1 MKNAS
6 TAALDLLKERSID
19 YMTAS
24 STDPKYYIDGY
35 SIYRYFTKYQL
46 ESELDIKDS
55 KQEVIINFQTR
66 EVISVQGKTYN
77 DITYHTLEQMK

>member
-24 STDPKYYIDGY
+24 TTNPNYYVDGY
-35 SIYRYFTKYQL
+35 SIYRYFTRYEL
-46 ESELDIKDS
+46 ESDLDIKNT
-55 KQEVIINFQTR
+55 KQEVIINFETR